1 MKSVIIAGLMT
12 VFLLAAGAPTGWAG
26 EVAFTCEDYSDRFD
40 LLDIRRWQEVLL
52 YSDVQGEVAVED
64 GRLVLR
70 AHPVAPSEIQVY
82 SLFTFQGDFDIQID
96 YKVLHKGRKDRC
108 RFNAGLILQTAAD
121 EISYKCYVSKRPNK
135 PLAYTS
141 RVDRFGE
148 DNQERKKGSKAPDLN
163 RIRVVRKNG
172 KIFYYAFSEEG
183 WQMQSAFEQP
193 VRENLRIRLK
203 LQTSGDSETTGG
215 CPAIVAFDNF
225 RVNACTTIL
234 DD

>member
-12 VFLLAAGAPTGWAG
+12 VFLLAAGAPTGWTG
-26 EVAFTCEDYSDRFD
+26 EAAFNCDNYSDRFD

-70 AHPVAPSEIQVY
+70 AHPEAPSEIQVY
-82 SLFTFQGDFDIQID
+82 SLFTLQGDFDIQID

-108 RFNAGLILQTAAD
+108 RFNAGLVLQTAAD
-121 EISYKCYVSKRPNK
+121 EISYKCYVSKRP
-135 PLAYTS
+135 
-141 RVDRFGE
+141 
-148 DNQERKKGSKAPDLN
+148 KKGSKAPDLN
-163 RIRVVRKNG
+163 RIRVVRKNE
-172 KIFYYAFSEEG
+172 KVFYYAFSEEG
-183 WQMQSAFEQP
+183 WQMQSAFQQP